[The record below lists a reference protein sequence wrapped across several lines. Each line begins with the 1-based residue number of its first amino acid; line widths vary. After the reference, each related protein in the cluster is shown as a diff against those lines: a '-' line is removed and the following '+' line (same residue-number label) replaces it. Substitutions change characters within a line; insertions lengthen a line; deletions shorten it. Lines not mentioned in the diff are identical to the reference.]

1 MSGRFIHL
9 TGKRRSPAV
18 ISNTALYTISRKT
31 NDPNTRKWRKTSF
44 WEKPHFGPDLG
55 PLGPNSGRLDFFLK
69 NLGSSVPRYHSQ
81 LSSCTK
87 SEKTNDR
94 ILRKLSDGRTY
105 GRTDGRTE
113 SDFHRTL
120 SY

>member
-1 MSGRFIHL
+1 MIQTQENG
-9 TGKRRSPAV
+9 
-18 ISNTALYTISRKT
+18 
-31 NDPNTRKWRKTSF
+31 
-44 WEKPHFGPDLG
+44 EKPHFGPVLG

-105 GRTDGRTE
+105 GRTDGRRVIFIERCPINVERPKISTVYSE
-113 SDFHRTL
+113 
-120 SY
+120 